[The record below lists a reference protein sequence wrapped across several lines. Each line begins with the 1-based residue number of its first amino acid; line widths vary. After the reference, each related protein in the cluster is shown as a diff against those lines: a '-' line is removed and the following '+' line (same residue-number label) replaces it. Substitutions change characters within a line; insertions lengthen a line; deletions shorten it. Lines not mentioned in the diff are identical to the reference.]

1 MVDPQGPYYT
11 NGTTHVLTTCF
22 DDVILEPLGSWVFL
36 LFTAVL
42 FLVMLR
48 RRTADPK
55 YLGTLAVDGQSDGI
69 GFRCRSQEELEG
81 ASAS

>member
-11 NGTTHVLTTCF
+11 NGTTNVLTTCF

-36 LFTAVL
+36 LFTTVL

-48 RRTADPK
+48 RRTADPN
-55 YLGTLAVDGQSDGI
+55 YLGMLTVDG
-69 GFRCRSQEELEG
+69 
-81 ASAS
+81 